1 MRQAPLDL
9 RTRREASFANV
20 VEGEG
25 NRAAL
30 SYLRG
35 HMSWPSPVA
44 IVFGPE
50 GSGKTLLGEAWAGE
64 SGGVFLDDAE
74 GVPEPEVFDAINAAL
89 AGRGAGR
96 GQLLLASRKPP
107 ADWSTRTPDLRHRL
121 LNTPTFALDEP
132 GEDILRPVTRQ
143 LFADHGREVGE
154 DLLDY
159 MLLRCPRGVRELRAL
174 VADIEDE
181 AQSELADVSKAW
193 VSRYLSR
200 QPELF

>member
-9 RTRREASFANV
+9 RTRRAASFANV
-20 VEGEG
+20 VEGQG

-30 SYLRG
+30 TYLRG
-35 HMSWPSPVA
+35 HQSWPSPVA

-50 GSGKTLLGEAWAGE
+50 GSGKTLLGQAWSGE
-64 SGGVFLDDAE
+64 SHGTFLDDADRL
-74 GVPEPEVFDAINAAL
+74 PEPDVFDAINTAL
-89 AGRGAGR
+89 SGR

-107 ADWSTRTPDLRHRL
+107 ADWNTKTPDLRHRL
-121 LNTPTFALDEP
+121 LNTPTFSLDEP

-143 LFADHGREVGE
+143 LFADHGREVSE

-159 MLLRCPRGVRELRAL
+159 MLLRCPRGVRELRNL

-181 AQSELADVSKAW
+181 AQSELADVSKTW
-193 VSRYLSR
+193 VARYLSR

>member
-9 RTRREASFANV
+9 RTRRTATFANI

-30 SYLRG
+30 TYLRG
-35 HMSWPSPVA
+35 HAGWPSPVA

-50 GSGKTLLGEAWAGE
+50 GSGKTLLGQAWAGE
-64 SGGVFLDDAE
+64 SHGTLLDDADRL
-74 GVPEPEVFDAINAAL
+74 PEPDVFDAINTAL
-89 AGRGAGR
+89 SGR
-96 GQLLLASRKPP
+96 GQLLLASRHPP
-107 ADWSTRTPDLRHRL
+107 ADWNTRTPDLRHRL

-132 GEDILRPVTRQ
+132 GEDILRPVTQQ
-143 LFADHGREVGE
+143 LFADHGRDVGE

-159 MLLRCPRGVRELRAL
+159 MLLRCPRGVRELRRL

-181 AQSELADVSKAW
+181 AQSQLADVSKAW
-193 VSRYLSR
+193 VARYLSR